1 MNNFSVQKI
10 LSDALKEPR
19 EKKKQTSWHPSSLGS
34 CLTGAYLA
42 RKGAERDEPF
52 DDRTLRVFKV
62 GNMMEDWLVGTIEKT
77 GAKFKKQVRIE
88 LPELDVTG
96 YADLVMETPD
106 GDLPYEIKSK
116 NSKAF
121 WWMEKKKQGPNR
133 QHMMQL
139 WIYLKF
145 LNRPEGRLIY
155 LSKDDLAILEYI
167 VRLNDEKLE
176 AEVMAELKI
185 LNAAWKAQLP
195 PPPIT
200 DEKDWRVVYC
210 GFHKQCTKQPE
221 YLQVGEDKTID
232 KNIKKQ

>member
-1 MNNFSVQKI
+1 MNNNMNFSIQKLI
-10 LSDALKEPR
+10 NDSLKETKER
-19 EKKKQTSWHPSSLGS
+19 KQQTSWHPSSLGS

-42 RKGAERDEPF
+42 RSGAKRDEEF

-62 GNMMEDWLVGTIEKT
+62 GNMMEQWLVDTIEST

-96 YADLVMETPD
+96 YADLVMETPN

-116 NSKAF
+116 NSKSF
-121 WWMEKKKQGPNR
+121 WWMEKKKQGANR

-155 LSKDDLAILEYI
+155 LSKDDLAILEYP
-167 VRLNDEKLE
+167 VFLDDKKLE
-176 AEVMAELKI
+176 EEVMGELKI
-185 LNAAWKAQLP
+185 LNEAWKCQLP
-195 PPPIT
+195 PEPIK
-200 DEKDWRVVYC
+200 DEKDWKVVYC
-210 GFHKQCTKQPE
+210 GYHKQCLKQE
-221 YLQVGEDKTID
+221 KYLKI
-232 KNIKKQ
+232 